1 MFISQNPHIL
11 PIELLY
17 KLTNGTFWFSLI
29 IALTQMTIPF
39 YFSYYMIKKIDSWK
53 EKNEIKVQNVRA

>member
-1 MFISQNPHIL
+1 MFISKISYIQ

-29 IALTQMTIPF
+29 IAITQMTIPF
-39 YFSYYMIKKIDSWK
+39 YFSYYMIKKIDTLQ
-53 EKNEIKVQNVRA
+53 EENVNVGA